1 MAAKSAIIHMNAY
14 SISKMVQA
22 IFIDSAKNVPVP
34 VCTSVKK
41 IYSTDQKHS
50 RLNRSHKIY
59 TKQHVHPHL
68 ATYLQNIFEF
78 EKHVFIH
85 QLVII
90 SVAQH
95 RENYDIIRQRER
107 FLKSN
112 LMRKPFFAQRRYFFT
127 FKEPRNRFQGVDSAS
142 LCSLAGRYDN
152 LIPTR
157 FLAPIDYS
165 KIPRLVTTGYWKCA
179 IVHSHT
185 VLSTGA
191 VLISV
196 EPTVL

>member
-1 MAAKSAIIHMNAY
+1 MLASVGPFSILKNLKILKSYFLGIGWNGE
-14 SISKMVQA
+14 
-22 IFIDSAKNVPVP
+22 KNPVRAH
-34 VCTSVKK
+34 
-41 IYSTDQKHS
+41 STDQKHS
-50 RLNRSHKIY
+50 RLNRSDKIY

-112 LMRKPFFAQRRYFFT
+112 LMRKPFFAQ
-127 FKEPRNRFQGVDSAS
+127 
-142 LCSLAGRYDN
+142 
-152 LIPTR
+152 
-157 FLAPIDYS
+157 
-165 KIPRLVTTGYWKCA
+165 
-179 IVHSHT
+179 
-185 VLSTGA
+185 
-191 VLISV
+191 
-196 EPTVL
+196 